1 MTQKLGKGLDALIP
15 DLGERKEKVVYLK
28 IEDITPSRYQPRER
42 FDEAKLSELTA
53 SIREKGVIQPVLVR
67 PKGDGKYELIAGER
81 RLRAVRS
88 LEIKEM
94 PALVREVEDVD
105 ALEISLI
112 ENIQREEL
120 NPIDEAHA
128 YRRLSDEFNFTQEKI
143 GQTIGKD
150 RSTVANMMRL
160 LLLPKKIQEFVENNT
175 ISMGHA
181 RTILSLEG
189 EKERLKFCNRIV
201 KKGLSVRQTE
211 NLAKTLGA
219 KPRARLGAVKDHNI
233 AAVEEELQHFLGT
246 KVRIV
251 HGKKRGKIEIQYY
264 SNDDLDRILRLIK
277 R

>member
-15 DLGERKEKVVYLK
+15 DSGKSKEKVVYLM

-42 FDEAKLSELTA
+42 FNEAKLSELAA

-67 PKGDGKYELIAGER
+67 PKPDGKYELIAGER
-81 RLRAVRS
+81 RLRAARS

-94 PALVREVEDVD
+94 PALVREVADVD

-128 YRRLSDEFNFTQEKI
+128 YRRLSEEFSFTQEKI

-160 LLLPKKIQEFVENNT
+160 LLLPRKIQEFVENNT

-189 EKERLKFCNRIV
+189 EKQRLRFCNRIV

-211 NLAKTLGA
+211 HLAKKLGA
-219 KPRARLGAVKDHNI
+219 KPKARPGAVKDHNI

-264 SNDDLDRILRLIK
+264 SNDDLDRILRLIRK
-277 R
+277 

>member
-1 MTQKLGKGLDALIP
+1 MTQKLGKGLEALIP
-15 DLGERKEKVVYLK
+15 DSGERKEKVVYLK
-28 IEDITPSRYQPRER
+28 IDDITPSRYQPRER
-42 FDEAKLSELTA
+42 FDETKLSELTA

-128 YRRLSDEFNFTQEKI
+128 YRRLASEFNFTQEKI

-189 EKERLKFCNRIV
+189 EKQRLRFCNRIV

-211 NLAKTLGA
+211 HLAKKLGA
-219 KPRARLGAVKDHNI
+219 KSQARLSAVKDHNI

-264 SNDDLDRILRLIK
+264 SNDDLERILRLIRK
-277 R
+277 

>member
-28 IEDITPSRYQPRER
+28 IEDITPSRYQPRGR
-42 FDEAKLSELTA
+42 FDESKLSELIA

>member
-1 MTQKLGKGLDALIP
+1 MTQKLGKGLEALIP
-15 DLGERKEKVVYLK
+15 DSGERKEKVVYLK
-28 IEDITPSRYQPRER
+28 IDDITPSRYQPRER
-42 FDEAKLSELTA
+42 FDETKLSELTA

-120 NPIDEAHA
+120 NPIDEANA

-189 EKERLKFCNRIV
+189 EKQRLRFCNRIV

-211 NLAKTLGA
+211 HLAKKLGA
-219 KPRARLGAVKDHNI
+219 KSQARLSAVKDHNI

-264 SNDDLDRILRLIK
+264 SNDDLERILRLIRK
-277 R
+277 

>member
-42 FDEAKLSELTA
+42 FDEAKLSELIA

-181 RTILSLEG
+181 RAILSLEG